1 MTLLRDDMNSF
12 ESPRRTPTEN
22 SSLLA
27 PLPPD
32 VLDDDAA
39 AIAGEGAEAAPPETP
54 GTADGEVVNTHISEM
69 LVTRELPKRL

>member
-1 MTLLRDDMNSF
+1 M
-12 ESPRRTPTEN
+12 ESPRRMPTEN

-39 AIAGEGAEAAPPETP
+39 TIADEGAEAAPPAKP
-54 GTADGEVVNTHISEM
+54 GTADGEMVDARISEM
-69 LVTRELPKRL
+69 LVAQASTRIFV